1 MGRSGWPR
9 LSRGWR
15 GRGRIGLRGGCRSIL
30 LGVFGSDSDVLLA
43 EVSVAVDGSFN
54 LRRGRDVCL
63 CLPDTRVVSQTSVQR
78 RMVRSIVF
86 LSPLLPWRLLLWKYL
101 SHQPKIVQEIL
112 MFFRIKKK
120 KETRMTI
127 LKI

>member
-30 LGVFGSDSDVLLA
+30 LGVFGSDLDVLLA

-63 CLPDTRVVSQTSVQR
+63 CLPDTMAVSRTSVQR
-78 RMVRSIVF
+78 RMVLSVVF
-86 LSPLLPWRLLLWKYL
+86 LSPLLPWCLFAVEVSLT
-101 SHQPKIVQEIL
+101 PVQDSSRDSNV
-112 MFFRIKKK
+112 FRNKKRK
-120 KETRMTI
+120 KRG
-127 LKI
+127 